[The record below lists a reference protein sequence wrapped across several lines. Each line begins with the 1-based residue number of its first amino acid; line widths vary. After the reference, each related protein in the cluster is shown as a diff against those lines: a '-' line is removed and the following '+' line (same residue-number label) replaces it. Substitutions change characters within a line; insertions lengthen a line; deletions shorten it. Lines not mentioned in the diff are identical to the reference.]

1 MTTEEIRRLL
11 DEFCVANF
19 AHAPRGGPKE
29 EVDEKSL
36 ERLTLDFVRP
46 HECTRRLGALLRVK
60 EGLLDGNTAN
70 LRTPSDFL
78 LALKAARIYDV
89 VMRTSS
95 TWLEH
100 KIAEFNWEIA
110 ERFCDPHFAELE
122 VDRADL
128 RSRIRRYQST
138 VEEEEA
144 EKTEVEV
151 NAKKA
156 EGSLSR
162 AEFFEWLL
170 LNFSLWMEATVFH
183 QAAFFL
189 QLAARFSG
197 LQLEFGGA
205 LGRRTRFQ
213 QRSLPQLIVK
223 TESSASADG
232 SFFPLEP
239 VDLPSN
245 VDNKDDTVLEKLRLD
260 DGGDSE
266 RSGRLN
272 TEQTACVLAATW
284 LRIREDPVVELR
296 FETIEAMVNKVLAHS
311 TGFMATLS
319 AFILRS
325 EAERLNTRRVERACQ
340 QMEALVDL
348 LEERGGKLVDEAEA
362 HRRLQDLFI
371 ACPLQP
377 IWEVKKFYAKVL
389 MSLALTSEAIAVYE
403 SIHDWENVVEG
414 YAVLNMKEKALGIL
428 ESLHE
433 EHPQNPYFLCLIGE
447 IRRDEK
453 TLGRVLELTND
464 RYFKAHKALGM
475 MALEAKN
482 YAKAFKHLKRVFEL
496 HPLSI
501 QAVYNCGVAAMEV
514 GELREA
520 IRAFHHCASVDPEN
534 YRAWNNLAAAYV
546 QTSQKARAVQVL
558 KQALLVNGES
568 ERMWSNLFEVAAELP
583 SKRECLLAL
592 KRYLGFQP
600 KDVNVQPL
608 LKIILANTTAAAET
622 AYPAPPL
629 HDPLP
634 PEDLRLL
641 VECMNDVHER
651 VTLEPMALRLMAH
664 LQKPAADEQNPR
676 VFERFVELMDLAENR
691 ELKQTKEKPDYANVL
706 LGLMANFEVR
716 KRYAQLT
723 GKNVDSLMKVMGY
736 RIRPL
741 LKKIE
746 AERFDEAE
754 RTRLE
759 PIVEEAK
766 ALLAAIS

>member
-11 DEFCVANF
+11 DDFCVANF
-19 AHAPRGGPKE
+19 AHAPRNDPKE
-29 EVDEKSL
+29 AVDEKTL
-36 ERLTLDFVRP
+36 ERLTVDFVRP
-46 HECTRRLGALLRVK
+46 HECTRRLDFLLRIK
-60 EGLLDGNTAN
+60 EELLEGKATD
-70 LRTPSDFL
+70 LRTPANFL
-78 LALKAARIYDV
+78 LALKAARIYNA

-95 TWLEH
+95 TWLEQ

-110 ERFCDPHFAELE
+110 ERFCEPHFAELE

-128 RSRIRRYQST
+128 RSRIRRYQSA

-144 EKTEVEV
+144 ETIEKEADGTKVEG
-151 NAKKA
+151 A
-156 EGSLSR
+156 LRR

-223 TESSASADG
+223 TESSSMDG
-232 SFFPLEP
+232 GFFPLEP

-245 VDNKDDTVLEKLRLD
+245 VDNRDDTVLEKLRLD

-266 RSGRLN
+266 PSGRLN
-272 TEQTACVLAATW
+272 AEQTACVLAATW

-311 TGFMATLS
+311 TGFMTTLS

-348 LEERGGKLVDEAEA
+348 LENRGAKPVDEAEA
-362 HRRLQDLFI
+362 RRRLQDLFI

-433 EHPQNPYFLCLIGE
+433 QHPQNPYFLCLIGE

-453 TLGRVLELTND
+453 TLGRVLELTDD

-482 YAKAFKHLKRVFEL
+482 YAKAFQHLKRVFEL

-501 QAVYNCGVAAMEV
+501 QAVYNCGVAAMEI

-546 QTSQKARAVQVL
+546 QTNQKARAVQVL

-568 ERMWSNLFEVAAELP
+568 ERMWSNLFEVAAELS

-634 PEDLRLL
+634 HEDLRLL
-641 VECMNDVHER
+641 VECMNEVHER

-754 RTRLE
+754 RARLD
-759 PIVEEAK
+759 PIVKEAK
-766 ALLAAIS
+766 TLLAAIS